1 MESFKNL
8 VPQYAVVR
16 RNGEKI
22 TVKAAELT
30 LGDIVEIKFGDR
42 VPADLRVIEARG
54 FKVKHNTVQFFVFFT
69 LKTTSL
75 DAANSSVF
83 IPFKT
88 TSP

>member
-54 FKVKHNTVQFFVFFT
+54 FKVKHSPVQFFVFIS
-69 LKTTSL
+69 LKTTSVEA
-75 DAANSSVF
+75 DNSSVF
-83 IPFKT
+83 IL
-88 TSP
+88 

>member
-30 LGDIVEIKFGDR
+30 LGDIVDIKFGDR

-54 FKVKHNTVQFFVFFT
+54 FKVRNYFSIVYYCSMGQIQTSMKLAFDV
-69 LKTTSL
+69 KTTY
-75 DAANSSVF
+75 
-83 IPFKT
+83 
-88 TSP
+88 